1 MDIKMSKQKH
11 HPAAGN
17 NEELEQYLYDS
28 LQVSPNPREEKLQET
43 AQACITQMHRR
54 PSCHEPRT
62 GFWEYLS
69 DIFRFEG
76 MSILGL
82 QMIALLISCLGISTI
97 RRIPVELPTFMPLFG
112 LAAIPVL
119 YRSQAHGM
127 CEMEAATRASG
138 AQIILAKLI
147 LTGAANLLCMT
158 VVLCLEIFVT
168 GTSDGIVQLILY
180 AVVPF
185 LVCMV
190 EMLRCIRMCRR
201 RGMVLYAAF
210 SFGSCVGWGISA
222 QVFPWL
228 YETSATGV
236 WVGGFVVFLVFYM
249 REISYIIRMQKEGK
263 MYGTVA

>member
-1 MDIKMSKQKH
+1 MDIKMRKQKH
-11 HPAAGN
+11 HPAAGGY
-17 NEELEQYLYDS
+17 EELEQYLYDS
-28 LQVSPNPREEKLQET
+28 LQVSPSPREEKLQET
-43 AQACITQMHRR
+43 AQACITQMRRR

-62 GFWEYLS
+62 GFWAYLS

-82 QMIALLISCLGISTI
+82 QMITLLISCFAISAT
-97 RRIPVELPTFMPLFG
+97 RRMLVDTFVPLFG
-112 LAAIPVL
+112 LAAIPVM

-158 VVLCLEIFVT
+158 VMLCLEIFVT

-201 RGMVLYAAF
+201 RGMVLYTAF
-210 SFGSCVGWGISA
+210 SFVSCVGWGISA
-222 QVFPWL
+222 QAFPWL

-236 WVGGFVVFLVFYM
+236 WVVGFMVFLVFYM
-249 REISYIIRMQKEGK
+249 REIGYIIRMQKEGK

>member
-28 LQVSPNPREEKLQET
+28 LQVSPSPREEKLQET

>member
-112 LAAIPVL
+112 LAAISVL

-222 QVFPWL
+222 RVFPWL